1 MRCSKEC
8 IWENFTKFVK
18 NTTTMKRLFVF
29 LTAILTF
36 VVATAQVEHSI
47 ILDQNSFRKVN
58 TDALTGVNVDPIRK
72 DSSRNACARVKIQFA
87 NMSRAEVDALVIQFR
102 SNTDIARQEIGYYDN
117 VLILEITAKPATRF
131 YVQSPEYGQSNE
143 VTLNLEGDCEYE
155 MQARLN
161 QSFSIIVDSNVADA
175 DVYIDGIK
183 KARTDANKR
192 ATIKEV
198 MIGEHTL
205 KVTCNGVSA
214 EQKIVVN
221 GDNILFKLDVN
232 IAASEPQFVVF
243 IVEPKS
249 AVVTINNQPYP
260 LQDGAMQIVLDAG
273 TYSYSVTAA
282 GYYTQSGQ
290 FTVAGDKVEKRLS
303 LTADSATVTLTA
315 PDNAEIWINGALK
328 GKGTWRGTLNS
339 GTYIFEARKA
349 GHKGSRFSQKI
360 TSATAVQT
368 YTLPAPTPIYGSLVV
383 SGTPIAADVT
393 LDGKAVGTM
402 PLKISNVLVGD
413 HTLKISKSGYN
424 DKTQTITISEDKTT
438 TITATL
444 TKQSAPA
451 SATTTTPKP
460 ISSSSSGTYNIGDLV
475 TVNGVQGIV
484 FQTSPEVKIVSVK
497 EGYAEWGE
505 YTVTTNATD
514 KDNGKANMAKI
525 KSISG
530 WETKYPAFKWC
541 ADYGNGWYLPALNEL
556 KAIYAQRD
564 KINKTLSANNM
575 DKLGSKFSCL
585 WSSSESSSRYVYSVS
600 FSSGSDYDC
609 YKDFNNAVRAVYV
622 IASSS
627 NTTSASVQTPTPS
640 APSSVTPAPK
650 TYNIGDLVTVN
661 GVQGIVFQTSPVVKI
676 VSVKEATAR
685 WSVNCQDASIT
696 DRDNGRG
703 NTYKIRSKSDWRN
716 QYPAFRWCADY
727 GSGWYLP
734 AINELNEIYA
744 QKDKINKTL
753 SANGMDKLCSQA
765 STLWSSTEYNHSLA
779 GSIYFSGGS
788 VGSSTKY
795 HINAVRAVRVLD

>member
-47 ILDQNSFRKVN
+47 ILDQSSFRKVN

-72 DSSRNACARVKIQFA
+72 DSSRNACARVKIKFA
-87 NMSRAEVDALVIQFR
+87 NMSRAEIDALSIKFR
-102 SNTDIARQEIGYYDN
+102 SNTDLARQEVAQYFDN
-117 VLILEITAKPATRF
+117 VLILEITAKPNTRF
-131 YVQSPEYGQSNE
+131 YVQSPDYGQSNE
-143 VTLNLEGDCEYE
+143 VTLNLDGDCEYE

-161 QSFSIIVDSNVADA
+161 QNFSIIVDSNVAGA

-290 FTVAGDKVEKRLS
+290 FTVAGDKVEKRLNLS
-303 LTADSATVTLTA
+303 ADSATVTLTA

-413 HTLKISKSGYN
+413 HTLKISKAGY
-424 DKTQTITISEDKTT
+424 DDYTQVVTISEGKAT

-444 TKQSAPA
+444 IKQQISAP
-451 SATTTTPKP
+451 
-460 ISSSSSGTYNIGDLV
+460 ISGNYKIGDLV
-475 TVNGVQGIV
+475 TVNGVQGVV
-484 FQTSPEVKIVSVK
+484 FQ
-497 EGYAEWGE
+497 
-505 YTVTTNATD
+505 
-514 KDNGKANMAKI
+514 
-525 KSISG
+525 
-530 WETKYPAFKWC
+530 
-541 ADYGNGWYLPALNEL
+541 
-556 KAIYAQRD
+556 
-564 KINKTLSANNM
+564 
-575 DKLGSKFSCL
+575 
-585 WSSSESSSRYVYSVS
+585 
-600 FSSGSDYDC
+600 
-609 YKDFNNAVRAVYV
+609 VR
-622 IASSS
+622 
-627 NTTSASVQTPTPS
+627 
-640 APSSVTPAPK
+640 
-650 TYNIGDLVTVN
+650 
-661 GVQGIVFQTSPVVKI
+661 PVVKL
-676 VSVKEATAR
+676 VSVKEAKAKWADSENTTGATDMEDGR
-685 WSVNCQDASIT
+685 VNMEKIISIP
-696 DRDNGRG
+696 
-703 NTYKIRSKSDWRN
+703 DW
-716 QYPAFRWCADY
+716 QTKFPAFKWCADY

-734 AINELNEIYA
+734 SFKELKTLHSQRYSVNS
-744 QKDKINKTL
+744 TL
-753 SANGMDKLCSQA
+753 SANNMAKL
-765 STLWSSTEYNHSLA
+765 TVNDFGWLYMWSSTESDDLGAYLGITSENGPAYNKKDS
-779 GSIYFSGGS
+779 Y
-788 VGSSTKY
+788 
-795 HINAVRAVRVLD
+795 AVRAVYVLE

>member
-47 ILDQNSFRKVN
+47 ILDQSSFRKVN

-72 DSSRNACARVKIQFA
+72 DASRNACARLKIKFA
-87 NMSRAEVDALVIQFR
+87 NMSRAEIDALSIKFR
-102 SNTDIARQEIGYYDN
+102 SNTDLARQEVAQYFDN

-131 YVQSPEYGQSNE
+131 YVQSPDYGQSNE

-161 QSFSIIVDSNVADA
+161 QSFSIIVDSNVAGA

-183 KARTDANKR
+183 KAKTDNNKR

-198 MIGEHTL
+198 MIGERTL
-205 KVTCNGVSA
+205 KLAYNGISA

-444 TKQSAPA
+444 TKQQISAPA
-451 SATTTTPKP
+451 S
-460 ISSSSSGTYNIGDLV
+460 GTYKIGDLV

-484 FQTSPEVKIVSVK
+484 FQVRPVVKLVSVK
-497 EGYAEWGE
+497 EAEAKW
-505 YTVTTNATD
+505 TVSYNTTGATD
-514 KDNGKANMAKI
+514 MEDGRVNMEKI
-525 KSISG
+525 ISIPD
-530 WETKYPAFKWC
+530 WQTKFPAFKWC
-541 ADYGNGWYLPALNEL
+541 ADYGSGWYLPAFKEL
-556 KAIYAQRD
+556 KTLHSQRYSV
-564 KINKTLSANNM
+564 NSTLSANNM
-575 DKLGSKFSCL
+575 AKLTVNDFGWL
-585 WSSSESSSRYVYSVS
+585 YMWSSTERDDSGAYLGITSENGPAYNK
-600 FSSGSDYDC
+600 
-609 YKDFNNAVRAVYV
+609 KDSYAVRAVYV

>member
-1 MRCSKEC
+1 
-8 IWENFTKFVK
+8 
-18 NTTTMKRLFVF
+18 MKRLLTLFV
-29 LTAILTF
+29 AILTILT
-36 VVATAQVEHSI
+36 ATAQVEHSI
-47 ILDQNSFRKVN
+47 ILDQSSFRKVN

-117 VLILEITAKPATRF
+117 VLILEITAKPVTRF
-131 YVQSPEYGQSNE
+131 YVQSPDYGQSNE

-290 FTVAGDKVEKRLS
+290 FTVAGDKVEKRLNLS
-303 LTADSATVTLTA
+303 ADSATVTLTA
-315 PDNAEIWINGALK
+315 PDNAEIWINGVMK

-360 TSATAVQT
+360 TSATAVQA

-413 HTLKISKSGYN
+413 HTLKISKAGY
-424 DKTQTITISEDKTT
+424 DDYTQVVTISEGKAT

-444 TKQSAPA
+444 TKQQISAPA
-451 SATTTTPKP
+451 S
-460 ISSSSSGTYNIGDLV
+460 GTYKIGDLV
-475 TVNGVQGIV
+475 TVDGVQGIV
-484 FQTSPEVKIVSVK
+484 FQVRPVVKLVSVK
-497 EGYAEWGE
+497 EAEAKW
-505 YTVTTNATD
+505 TVSYNTTGATD
-514 KDNGKANMAKI
+514 MEDGRVNMEKI
-525 KSISG
+525 ISIPD
-530 WETKYPAFKWC
+530 WQTKFPAFKWC
-541 ADYGNGWYLPALNEL
+541 ADYGSGWYLPAFKEL
-556 KAIYAQRD
+556 KTLHSQRYSV
-564 KINKTLSANNM
+564 NSTLSANNM
-575 DKLGSKFSCL
+575 AKLTVNDFGWL
-585 WSSSESSSRYVYSVS
+585 YMWSSTERDDSGAYLGITSENGPAYNK
-600 FSSGSDYDC
+600 
-609 YKDFNNAVRAVYV
+609 KDSYAVRAVYV

-640 APSSVTPAPK
+640 APSSVTTTTK